1 MIKHKKSKERNMK
14 KLILGISLIILSIV
28 LYISKNYFSKQE
40 TTNFDKFS
48 SGILIGLSI
57 GIFLVGIV
65 MIICYIFEKNKK
77 DIRNL
82 YKNFES
88 AFQKV
93 GIVKYDAFNQM
104 GGNLSFS
111 LALLDENNNGF
122 ILNSVHSTDGC
133 YSYTKQIENGICK
146 ISLGDEEERAL
157 NIAMG
162 ITN

>member
-1 MIKHKKSKERNMK
+1 MKNIYDKTQKSKERNMK

-77 DIRNL
+77 D
-82 YKNFES
+82 K
-88 AFQKV
+88 K
-93 GIVKYDAFNQM
+93 
-104 GGNLSFS
+104 
-111 LALLDENNNGF
+111 
-122 ILNSVHSTDGC
+122 
-133 YSYTKQIENGICK
+133 
-146 ISLGDEEERAL
+146 
-157 NIAMG
+157 
-162 ITN
+162 

>member
-1 MIKHKKSKERNMK
+1 MKNIYDKIQKKSKERNMK

-77 DIRNL
+77 D
-82 YKNFES
+82 
-88 AFQKV
+88 
-93 GIVKYDAFNQM
+93 
-104 GGNLSFS
+104 
-111 LALLDENNNGF
+111 
-122 ILNSVHSTDGC
+122 
-133 YSYTKQIENGICK
+133 KQ
-146 ISLGDEEERAL
+146 
-157 NIAMG
+157 
-162 ITN
+162 

>member
-1 MIKHKKSKERNMK
+1 MK

-77 DIRNL
+77 D
-82 YKNFES
+82 
-88 AFQKV
+88 
-93 GIVKYDAFNQM
+93 
-104 GGNLSFS
+104 
-111 LALLDENNNGF
+111 
-122 ILNSVHSTDGC
+122 
-133 YSYTKQIENGICK
+133 KQQEVYNK
-146 ISLGDEEERAL
+146 
-157 NIAMG
+157 
-162 ITN
+162 

>member
-1 MIKHKKSKERNMK
+1 MIKYKKNKERNVK

-77 DIRNL
+77 D
-82 YKNFES
+82 
-88 AFQKV
+88 
-93 GIVKYDAFNQM
+93 
-104 GGNLSFS
+104 
-111 LALLDENNNGF
+111 
-122 ILNSVHSTDGC
+122 
-133 YSYTKQIENGICK
+133 KQQEVN
-146 ISLGDEEERAL
+146 DV
-157 NIAMG
+157 
-162 ITN
+162 